1 MTTKAIG
8 YVHGEFVHA
17 RFMRAVLD
25 AENYEDALVLDAEG
39 LNIADARNNLVRKF
53 LDSGLEWLYMAD
65 TDTVFAPNVISRLM
79 LHADPDHLI
88 VSGLIYVDGRPPF
101 PMMYSRI
108 ADTAAGFGMFKSI
121 SEWPH
126 GQCIKV
132 DAVGAG
138 CLLVHRDAYLE
149 IEKRF
154 PNRAAPWFDYA
165 IISGMRIGE
174 DIMFCVR
181 AKDAGLKIYTDT
193 STRVGHIKPRV
204 I

>member
-1 MTTKAIG
+1 MTKAIG
-8 YVHGEFVHA
+8 YVHSEMVHA
-17 RFMRAVLD
+17 RFMRCVLD
-25 AENYEDALVLDAEG
+25 VESYEDALVLDADG

-79 LHADPDHLI
+79 LHAESGCSI
-88 VSGLIYVDGRPPF
+88 ISGLINVDGRPPF
-101 PMMYSRI
+101 PMMYRRI
-108 ADTAAGFGMFKSI
+108 ADTAAGLGMFQSI
-121 SEWPH
+121 AEWKHSE
-126 GQCIKV
+126 CLEV

-138 CLLVHRDAYLE
+138 CLLVHRDAYLQ

-154 PNRAAPWFDYA
+154 PDRAAPWFDYA

-174 DIMFCVR
+174 DIMFCIR